1 MTQTIE
7 TRNTAALLGAA
18 YMIGAGLLFAVV
30 NTLVQSL
37 TMQYGV
43 VSTSVAFWQYFIAL
57 LFSLPWV
64 LPRLRSAL
72 ATDQLPLH
80 MGRVILA
87 AAGVQLW
94 VLGLAHVPIWQA
106 IALIMT
112 SPFFVTFGARVFLG
126 EQVGPER
133 WLAVAIGFVGGM
145 IILAPWSDTFSL
157 WALLPI
163 GAALLWALSSLVT
176 KRLTRSEGADT
187 LTLYLL
193 ILLTPINGLL
203 AFSGGFSLG
212 NGNILWLVLF
222 AGILTAGAQ
231 YALARAYSVAD
242 AAYLQPFD
250 HIKLPL
256 NVVLGWLAF
265 GFLPEGTMWLG
276 IMLILAASVYLFRH
290 EASHTT

>member
-64 LPRLRSAL
+64 MPRLRSAL

-80 MGRVILA
+80 IGRVILA

-112 SPFFVTFGARVFLG
+112 SPFFVTFGARIFLG
-126 EQVGPER
+126 EQVGRER
-133 WLAVAIGFVGGM
+133 WLAVAVGFIGGM
-145 IILAPWSDTFSL
+145 IILAPWSDAFSF

-163 GAALLWALSSLVT
+163 GAALLWGLSSLVT

-193 ILLTPINGLL
+193 ILLTPINAVL
-203 AFSGGFSLG
+203 AFGSGFSLG
-212 NGNILWLVLF
+212 TGNTLWLVLF

-256 NVVLGWLAF
+256 NVVLGWLVF

-276 IMLILAASVYLFRH
+276 ILLILAASVYLFRH